1 MSKEKLVQYKPYNER
16 TPDTQYQNL
25 LRDILENGVRDKSQ
39 TGTDTITLMGTR
51 PMRFDL
57 SNGFPVIT
65 ERSIQG
71 FWKAPIGEL
80 LAFING
86 ARTLDAL
93 EEFGCTWWD
102 AWATKEKCEKR
113 GLAPGD
119 LGPGSYGGA
128 FHDFPTSEGESF
140 NQFKHLVQQIKESPH
155 LKTHIV
161 TPFIPQY
168 MYRVEGRQQK
178 VVVVPCHGLLHVR
191 VIDGKLTLAMWQRS
205 GDVPIGV
212 PSNMVQYAALTMILA
227 HVTGYEPHQ
236 YIHTISD
243 AHIYVDQVDAVK
255 EVLERDPRPFPT
267 VSMNTEKQ
275 SLFDFRKEDFEL
287 NDYDPHPAIKGI
299 PVAI

>member
-1 MSKEKLVQYKPYNER
+1 MTFSYKPYDER
-16 TPDTQYQNL
+16 TPDYQYQNL
-25 LRDILENGVRDKSQ
+25 LRDILENGIRDKSQ
-39 TGTDTITLMGTR
+39 TGTDTITHMGTA

-65 ERSIQG
+65 ERNIKG

-86 ARTLDAL
+86 ARTLEEL
-93 EEFGCTWWD
+93 EKFGCTWWD
-102 AWATKEKCEKR
+102 AWATEKKCSKR
-113 GLAPGD
+113 GLETGD

-140 NQFKHLVQQIKESPH
+140 NQFKYLVQQIKEKPH

-168 MYRVEGRQQK
+168 IYRVEGRQQK
-178 VVVVPCHGLLHVR
+178 VVVVPCHGLVHVR
-191 VIDGKLTLAMWQRS
+191 VINGKLTLAMWQRS

-212 PSNMVQYAALTMILA
+212 PSNMAQYAALTMILA

-255 EVLERDPRPFPT
+255 EVIEREPKPFPT
-267 VSMNTEKQ
+267 VTMNTEKTD
-275 SLFDFRKEDFEL
+275 LFDFRKEDFEL
-287 NDYDPHPAIKGI
+287 SDYDPHPAIKGI